1 MCLKVT
7 NGGPAPR
14 LATLLLEDGT
24 RFTGTS
30 FGAAVSMAGEV
41 GAVLPALPPVFKLIF
56 FIYNNNKL
64 IRFFGFSVSNRHGGL
79 SGIPHGPL
87 VQVWFYVVSFIF
99 FRKSLDEP

>member
-7 NGGPAPR
+7 NGGPAAR

-41 GAVLPALPPVFKLIF
+41 GAVLLALAIFKKNFFKIF
-56 FIYNNNKL
+56 FW
-64 IRFFGFSVSNRHGGL
+64 
-79 SGIPHGPL
+79 GI
-87 VQVWFYVVSFIF
+87 F
-99 FRKSLDEP
+99 

>member
-41 GAVLPALPPVFKLIF
+41 GAVLSALPVFK
-56 FIYNNNKL
+56 
-64 IRFFGFSVSNRHGGL
+64 FSV
-79 SGIPHGPL
+79 
-87 VQVWFYVVSFIF
+87 
-99 FRKSLDEP
+99 